1 MRSLESPL
9 RWVDAHL
16 HVDLYEEE
24 RREPMLKEAFAAGVA
39 AVVAVSM
46 DLASSRTNRAL
57 SLRCPG
63 RVMPAYGFH
72 PEQTLPDA
80 ETLEQLF
87 NWLDERLRAGEH
99 FAIGEVG
106 LPYYSRMEAEEKGAS
121 FDEEPYIRLL
131 ERFVKLAAGTKLP
144 IVLHAVYEDADK
156 VCDLLERH
164 DVRRAH
170 FHWFK
175 GSPSTIERMARAGF
189 FISITPDVLYEPE
202 IQQLVRDY
210 PLELMMTETDG
221 PWPFEGPFNGRE
233 THPTMVQDVA
243 AAIAELKGIA
253 LEQAEIQLL
262 NNAAAC
268 YDLPKL
274 LHCKRE

>member
-1 MRSLESPL
+1 
-9 RWVDAHL
+9 
-16 HVDLYEEE
+16 
-24 RREPMLKEAFAAGVA
+24 MLKEAFAAGVA

-46 DLASSRTNRAL
+46 DLASSRSNRAL
-57 SLRCPG
+57 SLRHPG
-63 RVMPAYGFH
+63 QVMPAYGFH
-72 PEQTLPDA
+72 PEQALPDA

-87 NWLDERLRAGEH
+87 NWLDDRLRAGEH

-106 LPYYSRMEAEEKGAS
+106 LPYYSRMEAKEKGAS

-131 ERFVKLAAGTKLP
+131 ERFVKLAAETKLP
-144 IVLHAVYEDADK
+144 IVLHAVYEDADG

-175 GSPSTIERMARAGF
+175 GSASTVERMARAGF
-189 FISITPDVLYEPE
+189 FISITPDVVYEPE

-233 THPTMVQDVA
+233 THPMMVQDVA

-253 LEQAEIQLL
+253 VEQAEIQLL
-262 NNAAAC
+262 NNAATC
-268 YDLPKL
+268 YRLPKL
-274 LHCKRE
+274 QPCKGE